1 MYERSKILGSLH
13 TNRYN
18 ENWT

>member
-1 MYERSKILGSLH
+1 MHERSKILGSLH

-18 ENWT
+18 ES